1 MRNSVGK
8 EAFFF
13 FCIYMQILWE
23 AKNMIINVHVNIL
36 DSHNIF
42 QASALSQM
50 LKSWPVT
57 SRWWLSDYVLII
69 VLNVILLIVAWY
81 KLEGV

>member
-1 MRNSVGK
+1 
-8 EAFFF
+8 
-13 FCIYMQILWE
+13 MQIVWD

-42 QASALSQM
+42 QASALTPM
-50 LKSWPVT
+50 LKSWPVI